1 MYHITANNCA
11 EAWIK
16 ATQDILDKGMNMGGL
31 YEILNMGIEIKS
43 SEVCPVFDK
52 EFRDIFGDER
62 IDYAKSVTFVKPEP
76 NMLFPQM
83 LEYQQNKEGKWTNSY
98 WGRMISWNGGFN
110 QIEQAIKRLRE
121 NKQAKTIVIGVY
133 DPQSDGKK
141 VMGGMPCLL
150 TIDLKP
156 RGGKLNLTANFR
168 SQAVSKSG
176 YADYMALVDLCDFLC
191 KESGCLDFGLVTSFA
206 HSCHVRTQNNE
217 LKNSRELM
225 RRYDTHMGTRL

>member
-1 MYHITANNCA
+1 MHHIKERNCA
-11 EAWIK
+11 EAWVK
-16 ATQDILDKGMNMGGL
+16 ATQDILSKGENMGGL
-31 YEILNMGIEIKS
+31 YEILNMGIEITS

-52 EFRDIFGDER
+52 DFRDIFGDER
-62 IDYAKSVTFVKPEP
+62 IDYAKSVTFIEP
-76 NMLFPQM
+76 KTNPLFPD
-83 LEYQQNKEGKWTNSY
+83 LREYEQNKTGKWTNSY
-98 WGRMISWNGGFN
+98 WGRMFSWNGGFN
-110 QIEQAIKRLRE
+110 QVEQAIKRLKE

-133 DPQSDGKK
+133 DPHTDGKK

-176 YADYMALVDLCDFLC
+176 YADYMALVEFCDFLC

-206 HSCHVRTQNNE
+206 HSCHVRTQNGE
-217 LKNSRELM
+217 LKNSKELI
-225 RRYDTHMGTRL
+225 RRYYEKMD

>member
-1 MYHITANNCA
+1 MHHIQERNCA
-11 EAWIK
+11 ESWIK
-16 ATQDILDKGMNMGGL
+16 ATQDILSKGENMGGL
-31 YEILNMGIEIKS
+31 YEILNMGIEITS

-52 EFRDIFGDER
+52 DFRDIFGDER
-62 IDYAKSVTFVKPEP
+62 IDYAKSVTFIEP
-76 NMLFPQM
+76 KTNPLFPD
-83 LEYQQNKEGKWTNSY
+83 LREYEQNKTGKWTNSY
-98 WGRMISWNGGFN
+98 WSRMFSWNGGFN
-110 QIEQAIKRLRE
+110 QVEQAIKRLKE

-133 DPQSDGKK
+133 DPQTDGRK

-176 YADYMALVDLCDFLC
+176 YADYMALVEFCDFLC

-206 HSCHVRTQNNE
+206 HSCHVRTQNGE
-217 LKNSRELM
+217 LKNSKELM
-225 RRYDTHMGTRL
+225 RRYHEKMGR